1 MGNIPLLQNGCRDVA
16 KFNRKESRVAD
27 DMGSTVPR
35 RQLGRALRDLRTE
48 AGATL
53 DAVAEALEC
62 SRQKVWRI
70 ESGLG
75 SVRGVDVRAMCELYG
90 ATGDL
95 TRALTSLAGETR
107 AKGWWHAYG
116 DAVPEWFELYVGLE
130 SAASKLRFYKNS
142 LVPGILQSRDY
153 ARGIYRIDQPDMGD
167 DDRER
172 AVELRLQRQSLLTR
186 RLPKAPQVQ
195 VVLCESVLLRPV
207 GGPETMADQLHN
219 LLRLT
224 RLPNISIRVLPLI
237 AGPHHGTVA
246 GEFVL
251 LDFPLGNRSTPEP
264 PLVYSEAITG
274 ALYLDRPNEFATYE
288 KVWSGLLSLAL
299 DEGQSFQLINK
310 IIGEVHHG

>member
-1 MGNIPLLQNGCRDVA
+1 M
-16 KFNRKESRVAD
+16 AD

-48 AGATL
+48 AGVTL
-53 DAVAEALEC
+53 DAAAEALEC

-75 SVRGVDVRAMCELYG
+75 SVRGVDVRAMCELYAARG
-90 ATGDL
+90 EL
-95 TRALTSLAGETR
+95 TRALTALAGETK

-116 DAVPEWFELYVGLE
+116 DAIPDWFELYVGLE
-130 SAASKLRFYKNS
+130 SAASRLRFYKNS
-142 LVPGILQSRDY
+142 LVPGIFQTRDY
-153 ARGIYRIDQPDMGD
+153 ARGIYRIDQPDMTD

-172 AVELRLQRQSLLTR
+172 AVDLRLQRQSLLTR

-207 GGPETMADQLHN
+207 STPAVTAQQLKH
-219 LLRLT
+219 LHEIG
-224 RLPNISIRVLPLI
+224 RLPNVSIRFLPLT
-237 AGPHHGTVA
+237 AGPHHGAVG
-246 GEFVL
+246 GEFVM

-264 PLVYSEAITG
+264 SVVYCESWTG
-274 ALYLDRPNEFATYE
+274 ALYLDRPAEFAAYE
-288 KVWSGLLSLAL
+288 KVWSSLLRLAL
-299 DEGQSFQLINK
+299 DEEQSRQLIDK